1 MSLLRRTRL
10 DEANLLD
17 EARRRQSEFIAA
29 QEAEHAE
36 VVALL
41 APLYFELEELV
52 APARIAA
59 FASRPLPILG
69 WLVETDYFPGLNQD
83 LNRKEGARLLAE
95 RSSRHPQLAFD
106 AGSAIVL
113 ALSWDSGRIARFQRS
128 GGREILTPYGEMT
141 RLEQLAS
148 VPSFPGPGRAR
159 GLVPRAEAYEL
170 FCQSLTV
177 PREERNALAGKL
189 RAAIATA
196 RAECASEAAAPS
208 VDVAADAQVADHGI
222 RGPGQG
228 SERGAS
234 SQRFEDLGPFD
245 EHALGDDSV
254 LVAPEVEAAAAR
266 LASGMQG
273 LLARVR
279 GRLPTASRPPDTRS

>member
-59 FASRPLPILG
+59 FASRPLPIFG
-69 WLVETDYFPGLNQD
+69 WLVETDYFPGLNED
-83 LNRKEGARLLAE
+83 ARRKERARLLAE
-95 RSSRHPQLAFD
+95 RSCRRPQLAFD
-106 AGSAIVL
+106 AGSGIVL
-113 ALSWDSGRIARFQRS
+113 ALTWDSGRIARFQRS
-128 GGREILTPYGEMT
+128 GRGILTPYGEMT